1 MMGTYTLLTLIAIV
15 LVVSYELAVARTGI
29 FRTGSY
35 WIAMAIVGFFQVL
48 VDGWLTK
55 LSSPIVNYDPDSFSG
70 IRVFFDSPLEDF
82 GFGFA
87 MVTLT
92 MVIWDQIGSRSGGDR
107 RHRAQGLGQGETDD
121 RGLDAPR
128 GAMDPPSGQS
138 T

>member
-1 MMGTYTLLTLIAIV
+1 MGTYTLLTLIGVV
-15 LVVSYELAVARTGI
+15 LVIAYELVVARTGI

-35 WIAMAIVGFFQVL
+35 WIAMGIIGFFQIL

-92 MVIWDQIGSRSGGDR
+92 MVIWDQLGARFGDGSTVSASVVD
-107 RHRAQGLGQGETDD
+107 AGETDD
-121 RGLDAPR
+121 HELDAAR
-128 GAMDPPSGQS
+128 GATDPSSGQS